1 MNSTTAPAVHSV
13 TEPQQK
19 SSPTS
24 WPAQLLPPA
33 DTALCSVRPSV
44 PRGKPAPI
52 TGLTPICENA
62 TPNRLDITG
71 RKAPEEGTS

>member
-1 MNSTTAPAVHSV
+1 
-13 TEPQQK
+13 
-19 SSPTS
+19 
-24 WPAQLLPPA
+24 LLPPA